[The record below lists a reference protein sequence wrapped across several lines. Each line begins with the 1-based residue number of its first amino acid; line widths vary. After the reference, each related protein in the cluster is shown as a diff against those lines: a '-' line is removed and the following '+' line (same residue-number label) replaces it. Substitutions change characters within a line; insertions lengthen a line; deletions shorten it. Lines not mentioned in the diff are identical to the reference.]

1 MERKKMN
8 LENIRHYLMV
18 SLLVFG
24 CAIFYTLLIVW
35 ALKKI
40 TPLDGV
46 ILKFIYVVV
55 YFSIVFFG
63 LRFYI
68 PRLRGIV

>member
-1 MERKKMN
+1 MH
-8 LENIRHYLMV
+8 LENFRHYLMV

-35 ALKKI
+35 ALKNNA
-40 TPLDGV
+40 LDGV
-46 ILKFIYVVV
+46 VLKFAYVAV
-55 YFSIVFFG
+55 YIRIVFFG